1 MIKYLINVHFTCTS
15 LKIYPKHRFFSV
27 YWLGALAFDKH
38 TGFWMIS
45 SIPRFPAKQRDG
57 YNFLYEQTR
66 YGQMVLCVTVP
77 LSAKKRIGNAIL
89 LRKTK
94 II

>member
-57 YNFLYEQTR
+57 YNFLNEQTR

>member
-1 MIKYLINVHFTCTS
+1 MYVIKNIPKTS
-15 LKIYPKHRFFSV
+15 IFSV
-27 YWLGALAFDKH
+27 YWLGALAFDKQ

-45 SIPRFPAKQRDG
+45 SIPRFPAKQFGG
-57 YNFLYEQTR
+57 YDFLNGQTR

-77 LSAKKRIGNAIL
+77 LSAKERIGNAIL